1 MGLVL
6 YNTRTRREEPF
17 EPLEPG
23 KVSLYVC
30 GITVYDRCHVGHA
43 RSLVFFDTLV
53 RYLRWRGFE
62 VRFVRNITDVDDK
75 IINRALENGED
86 FRELTARYIEAM
98 HRDVAALGCLPP
110 DIEPQA
116 TDHIGDMVDLIA
128 ALEEKGIAYRVGDG
142 DVYFSVEAFKPYGA
156 LSHRCLEDMM
166 AGARVDIDERK
177 KSPMDFA
184 LWKAVKPGE
193 PAWPSPWGEGRPGWH
208 LECSAMSM
216 RYLGRLFDI
225 HGGGEDLIFPHHE
238 NELAQSAGAF
248 DTDFVRYWVHHAFVR
263 IDQEKMSK
271 SLGNAFAI
279 EDVLREVEAEGLRL
293 HLLSTHY
300 RSPLD
305 FSPTGI
311 AESTKALVRAYETLA
326 RVAEAGAEIPQY
338 DFESAGARP
347 FLEAMDADLNTA
359 RAVGVIFEAVR
370 EANRALD
377 AGDIARAAEAAGL
390 IGSAGKGLGL
400 LMRVPSEFL
409 GEYNARAASAAG
421 LSAQQIEGLIGERAA
436 ARARRDF
443 GRADEI
449 RAELLAQG
457 IVLEDGAGGTTWRR
471 G

>member
-6 YNTRTRREEPF
+6 YNTRSRREEPF
-17 EPLEPG
+17 EPLEAG

-53 RYLRWRGFE
+53 RYLRWRGYE
-62 VRFVRNITDVDDK
+62 VRFVRNITDIEDK
-75 IINRALENGED
+75 IINKALENGED
-86 FRELTARYIEAM
+86 FRELTARYIESM
-98 HRDVAALGCLPP
+98 HRDVAALGCQAP
-110 DIEPQA
+110 DLEPLA
-116 TDHIGDMVDLIA
+116 TDHIGDMIELIA
-128 ALEEKGIAYRVGDG
+128 ALEEKGIAYKVGEG
-142 DVYFSVEAFKPYGA
+142 DVYFSVEAFEPYGA
-156 LSHRCLEDMM
+156 LSRRNLDDML

-184 LWKAVKPGE
+184 LWKSVKEGE

-216 RYLGRLFDI
+216 RYLGQVFDI

-238 NELAQSAGAF
+238 NELAQSCGAH
-248 DTDFVRYWVHHAFVR
+248 DTQFVRYWVHHAFVR

-279 EDVLREVEAEGLRL
+279 EDVLAEVEAEGLRL

-326 RVAEAGAEIPQY
+326 RVDDAEAEVPEYAY
-338 DFESAGARP
+338 DSDGARP

-377 AGDIARAAEAAGL
+377 AGDAEAAAKAAGL
-390 IGSAGKGLGL
+390 IRAAGRGLGL
-400 LMRVPSEFL
+400 LTSVPADFL
-409 GEYNARAASAAG
+409 ASYNQRAASAAG
-421 LSAQQIEGLIGERAA
+421 LSADQIEALIADRAA
-436 ARARRDF
+436 ARARKDF
-443 GRADEI
+443 ARADEI

-457 IVLEDGAGGTTWRR
+457 ITLEDGGGKTTWRR
-471 G
+471 S